1 MTDRHLISVLLE
13 NSSGALSRVV
23 GLFSSRGYNIDSLT
37 VAATEKPD
45 VSRMTIVLRGTN
57 ESVEQI
63 TKQLHRLIDV
73 IKVQDLV
80 EHEYLERELLLL
92 KVSAVG
98 RDRDELMRIAQIF
111 RARIVDVGQ
120 TIYTI
125 EVTGERGKLDAFI
138 RTVDPSLI
146 LETVRTG
153 ICGISRGERCLKA

>member
-23 GLFSSRGYNIDSLT
+23 GLFSARGYNIDSLT
-37 VAATEKPD
+37 VAATEKPG

-138 RTVDPSLI
+138 RTVDP
-146 LETVRTG
+146 
-153 ICGISRGERCLKA
+153 

>member
-1 MTDRHLISVLLE
+1 MRHILSVLVE
-13 NSSGALSRVV
+13 NKSGVLSRVT
-23 GLFSSRGYNIDSLT
+23 GMISRRGFNIESLT
-37 VAATEKPD
+37 VAPTED
-45 VSRMTIVLRGTN
+45 ESLSRMTIIVEADEVGF
-57 ESVEQI
+57 EQI